1 MSFRVAC
8 VFALSL
14 VAGCSRPRPPVEAPP
29 PVTPPEV
36 VAPVNPWPAMLL
48 GARRAV
54 DRGDY
59 DEGDRILS
67 EFARTHPNTHEG
79 AESDFYRALFKSDP
93 LNVSVSLREQ
103 LDALDTYLSGGPTLP
118 RHTEAMILRR
128 LVEAVDSSRAQVVA
142 VRAAHDARE
151 RAKDAQI
158 QKLSDDL
165 ERTVAEL
172 ERIKRRLAKP

>member
-1 MSFRVAC
+1 MNLQAGC
-8 VFALSL
+8 ALALAL
-14 VAGCSRPRPPVEAPP
+14 VAACSRPRAPEVTPP

-36 VAPVNPWPAMLL
+36 VAAVNPWPATLL
-48 GARRAV
+48 AARRAV
-54 DRGDY
+54 DQKDF
-59 DEGDRILS
+59 DEADRILS
-67 EFARTHPNTHEG
+67 EFARAHANTAEG

-93 LNVSVSLREQ
+93 ANVSVSLREQ
-103 LDALDTYLSGGPTLP
+103 LAALDTYMGGGPALP
-118 RHTEAMILRR
+118 RYTDAQILRR

-142 VRAAHDARE
+142 VRAANDARE

>member
-1 MSFRVAC
+1 VRAARSC
-8 VFALSL
+8 ALAL
-14 VAGCSRPRPPVEAPP
+14 AIIAGCSRPRVAEVTTPPIAPP
-29 PVTPPEV
+29 PV
-36 VAPVNPWPAMLL
+36 VAAVNPWPATLL
-48 GARRAV
+48 AARRAV
-54 DRGDY
+54 DHGDY
-59 DEGDRILS
+59 DEADRILS
-67 EFARTHPNTHEG
+67 EFASAHPNTAEG

-93 LNVSVSLREQ
+93 ANVSVSLREQ
-103 LDALDTYLSGGPTLP
+103 LAALDTYLGGGTSLP
-118 RHTEAMILRR
+118 RYSDAMILRR